1 MGSYVSSSCRAFS
14 FSFIGRTMSK
24 GGPHWFQETNGEW
37 YMARLMSRDCGEV
50 CFNCSETK
58 RVTGWPPWPM
68 PCEMGTGHG
77 GQHYCRWCDRDSR
90 RSGGARAAA
99 AAPKRAAAPA
109 SAPATSSSAIIA
121 AITSAMTATAASA
134 PMPAAASAPAPATS
148 TASTATAASAPAT
161 SSSAPMPTA
170 AALAADPESDWN
182 RNCPYCGEYA
192 ACVCPRD

>member
-99 AAPKRAAAPA
+99 AAPKRAAAPGF
-109 SAPATSSSAIIA
+109 SSSHEQLRDHRSDHLGDDGHRSI
-121 AITSAMTATAASA
+121 SADA
-134 PMPAAASAPAPATS
+134 
-148 TASTATAASAPAT
+148 
-161 SSSAPMPTA
+161 SSSISSSSSHEHREHGHRSISSSHEQ
-170 AALAADPESDWN
+170 LSADANSSSS
-182 RNCPYCGEYA
+182 CS
-192 ACVCPRD
+192 

>member
-77 GQHYCRWCDRDSR
+77 GQHYCRWCDR
-90 RSGGARAAA
+90 SGGARAAA

-121 AITSAMTATAASA
+121 AITSAMTATSISSSH
-134 PMPAAASAPAPATS
+134 ASAPAPATS

-170 AALAADPESDWN
+170 AALAADPESGWN
-182 RNCPYCGEYA
+182 PDPYWNCPYCGEYA
-192 ACVCPRD
+192 ACVCPRE